1 MTYKDYVE
9 LFRSQDYL
17 DLQDRYKALLA
28 MKEEVQHVEFDNM
41 LVSFSDMLKALRDV
55 LDEKERM

>member
-28 MKEEVQHVEFDNM
+28 IQEEVQHVEFDNM

-55 LDEKERM
+55 LDERESM